1 MRIRGLNRRQKMVPP
16 GRETDI
22 VGILSLHDV
31 VSVIEQVYFIYIMP
45 FHFSSYIS
53 AVRLSCL
60 HLQAPPVLVCV
71 GVGQG

>member
-1 MRIRGLNRRQKMVPP
+1 MRIRGLNRRERMVPL

-31 VSVIEQVYFIYIMP
+31 VSVIEQVYFIYVLP

-53 AVRLSCL
+53 AVCLSCL
-60 HLQAPPVLVCV
+60 HLQASSVLVCV